1 MSELR
6 LENSIVDDRYLIE
19 RCLSRSCY
27 AEIFLARD
35 VLTAEQ
41 PVIIKALNTGLQCTP
56 DPDLEQTLIQNFQ
69 NEAVAL
75 DKVCHPNIIRR
86 LGHGTAADLEGR
98 PFHYLVFEYMPGG
111 DLLALCR
118 AHHFD
123 LDDVLFYF
131 GQVAAALAFAH
142 SRNVIHRDIKPTNLL
157 LSRDHRIVKVADF
170 GVAKIDVD
178 DSAEITRVGTY
189 TYAAPEHHPD
199 GQGENPS
206 ERLTPSADVYSLAKT
221 IYTALTG
228 RAPHSFARRP
238 ITELPDPL
246 TRQPWSAE
254 LAAILRKATAT
265 TPTGRY
271 QSVDEFWQSML
282 QLKNA
287 ETDGEATV
295 VRARPPE
302 REAADAAM
310 PAPAFE
316 SAGAFAGPKKARIVI
331 ELPERQAEGASN
343 GAHSLDRQPGPLA
356 PTSSAKTGAESRV
369 QKAQRATVAF
379 ARNISW
385 RDLLRRFVIIFAIA
399 AFAGVVASVYYNFA
413 DPQNQRTL
421 RRLLPV
427 FGGSLGEG
435 SVSGAANV
443 NLRSEPNG
451 NVLAWLPAGSRVRV
465 EESRGG
471 WLKVRVLEWNGSRP
485 DDAPESGWIDRRY
498 VQLD

>member
-6 LENSIVDDRYLIE
+6 LENSIVDDRYWIE

-27 AEIFLARD
+27 AEIFLAGD
-35 VLTAEQ
+35 VSSGDQT
-41 PVIIKALNTGLQCTP
+41 VIVKALNAGLQCTP

-75 DKVCHPNIIRR
+75 DKVRHPNIIRR
-86 LGHGTAADLEGR
+86 LGHGTAADLEGK

-118 AHHFD
+118 AD
-123 LDDVLFYF
+123 PLGLDDVLFYF
-131 GQVAAALAFAH
+131 GQVAGALSFAH

-157 LSRDHRIVKVADF
+157 LSGDRRTVKIADF

-178 DSAEITRVGTY
+178 DDAEITRVGTY

-199 GQGENPS
+199 GIS
-206 ERLTPSADVYSLAKT
+206 ERAKGRLTPSADVYSLAKT

-228 RAPHSFARRP
+228 RAPHNFARRP
-238 ITELPDPL
+238 ITELPDRL
-246 TRQPWSAE
+246 AGQPWSAE
-254 LAAILRKATAT
+254 MAAILRKATASQAVD
-265 TPTGRY
+265 RY
-271 QSVDEFWQSML
+271 QSVDEFWQSL
-282 QLKNA
+282 L
-287 ETDGEATV
+287 ELESVGSDPDATV
-295 VRARPPE
+295 VRARPLD
-302 REAADAAM
+302 REAVEEPA

-316 SAGAFAGPKKARIVI
+316 RPAGFESPRKARIVI
-331 ELPERQAEGASN
+331 ELPRGPEAESN
-343 GAHSLDRQPGPLA
+343 GARVLVQRPDPAA
-356 PTSSAKTGAESRV
+356 PAEGDQRGAGSSVRR
-369 QKAQRATVAF
+369 AQQAAAAF

-385 RDLLRRFVIIFAIA
+385 RDWLRRSVAIFVIA
-399 AFAGVVASVYYNFA
+399 AFAGLVASVYYNFA

-427 FGGSLGEG
+427 FGESVADGSI
-435 SVSGAANV
+435 SGAANV

-471 WLKVRVLEWNGSRP
+471 WLKVRILEWNGSRP
-485 DDAPESGWIDRRY
+485 DEAPGGGWIDRRY